1 MIVTGTTIFWSALL
15 LFVVQPLVARKLL
28 PWFGGSP
35 TVWIVALLFFQAVLL
50 AGYVYAH
57 LSSRYLDARRQS
69 LLHGALLVLAFLF
82 LPLDP
87 AEPVDAASSNPTTTI
102 LWTLAASLGL
112 PLVILSATNPLLQ
125 RWASRTVTEAGGS
138 SVYRLFALSNLGSL
152 LGLWS
157 YPFLLEPWTTVAFQL
172 RAWSVGYVV
181 FALFAAVGALRAAR
195 ANAAPMAPIKK
206 ADALAEGDR
215 LERVMW
221 LGLSATGSILLM
233 ATSNQLT
240 RNVAAVPFLWVLPLS
255 LYLLSFVVSFERDRW
270 YVRWLWAP
278 LFVGSLLGVLELLA
292 QATEPDL
299 YLQFVVY
306 SVNLLSGCM
315 VCHGE
320 LARRRPR
327 AERLTSFYLYVAAG
341 GVLGGTLVSLVAPE
355 LFDGYW
361 EYPLGL
367 AAVYLL
373 GGSAMPFAGRERLYW
388 LGGGIALVVFLGS
401 YVRLHSVGA
410 LTMRR
415 SFFGVVRVYEHSRG
429 SRDWRRYLWNGPI
442 AHGGQFLAPG
452 RRQTPIL
459 YYGRQTGVGLA
470 LRYGEAEPAE
480 QAEQAE
486 QGRHIAVVGLG
497 TGSVALFARGGDQ
510 WRFYEINPD
519 VVDVAREYFYYLE
532 DTPAAVAIETGDGR
546 LLLERELREH
556 GSLELDILI
565 VDAFN
570 GDAIP
575 VHLLTEEAFVI
586 YEQHLAPDGILAIHV
601 SNLHFDLKPVIRARA
616 EAMNLVAVLVE
627 SDADEERGLFV
638 SDWMLVTTNGAFLS
652 DPELQSLW
660 TPRRADVATRLE
672 DFLWTDDF
680 SNLFRSIR

>member
-1 MIVTGTTIFWSALL
+1 MIVTGTTIFWSASL
-15 LFVVQPLVARKLL
+15 LFVVQPLIARKLL

-35 TVWIVALLFFQAVLL
+35 TVWIVSLLFFQAVLL

-69 LLHGALLVLAFLF
+69 LLHGVLLVSAFLF
-82 LPLDP
+82 LPIDP
-87 AEPVDAASSNPTTTI
+87 AQPVDAASSNPTTAI
-102 LWTLAASLGL
+102 LWLLAASLGL

-125 RWASRTVTEAGGS
+125 RWVSRTVTEADGS

-181 FALFAAVGALRAAR
+181 FAIFATVCALRAAR
-195 ANAAPMAPIKK
+195 ANATPTARATG
-206 ADALAEGDR
+206 AAARVEGDR

-221 LGLSATGSILLM
+221 LGLSATASILLL

-255 LYLLSFVVSFERDRW
+255 LYLLSFIVSFERDRW

-278 LFVGSLLGVLELLA
+278 LYVGSLLGVLHLLA
-292 QATEPDL
+292 QETEPDL
-299 YLQFVVY
+299 YLQFVIY

-327 AERLTSFYLYVAAG
+327 TERLTSFYLYVAAG
-341 GVLGGTLVSLVAPE
+341 GVLGGTLVSLVAPAF
-355 LFDGYW
+355 FDGYW
-361 EYPLGL
+361 EYPVGL

-373 GGSAMPFAGRERLYW
+373 GGFAMAFAGRERLYW
-388 LGGGIALVVFLGS
+388 LGGGVALVVFLGS
-401 YVRLHSVGA
+401 YVRLQSVGA

-415 SFFGVVRVYEHSRG
+415 SFFGVVRVYEHSRETEN
-429 SRDWRRYLWNGPI
+429 WRRYLWNGPI

-459 YYGRQTGVGLA
+459 YYGSQTGVGLA
-470 LRYGEAEPAE
+470 LRYGEPE
-480 QAEQAE
+480 QS
-486 QGRHIAVVGLG
+486 RHIAVLGLG
-497 TGSVALFARGGDQ
+497 TGSVALFARAGDE

-532 DTPAAVAIETGDGR
+532 DIAAEVAIETGDGR
-546 LLLERELREH
+546 LLLERELRER

-575 VHLLTEEAFVI
+575 VHLLTEEAFAI

-627 SDADEERGLFV
+627 SDADEDKGLFV
-638 SDWMLVTTNGAFLS
+638 SDWMLVTANGEFLS

-660 TPRRADVATRLE
+660 SPRRADVSTRLE

-680 SNLFRSIR
+680 SNLFRSLR

>member
-15 LFVVQPLVARKLL
+15 LFVVQPLIARKLL

-35 TVWIVALLFFQAVLL
+35 TVWIVSLLFFQAVLL

-69 LLHGALLVLAFLF
+69 LLHGALLVVAFLF
-82 LPLDP
+82 LPIYP
-87 AEPVDAASSNPTTTI
+87 AEPVGAVSSNPTTTI
-102 LWTLAASLGL
+102 LWLLATSSGLPVVTLA
-112 PLVILSATNPLLQ
+112 ATNPLLQ
-125 RWASRTVTEAGGS
+125 RWVSRTATEADGS

-181 FALFAAVGALRAAR
+181 FALFAAVCALRAAQAKATPR
-195 ANAAPMAPIKK
+195 NKEAAAW
-206 ADALAEGDR
+206 AEGDM
-215 LERVMW
+215 LERVKW

-255 LYLLSFVVSFERDRW
+255 LYLLSFIVSFERDRW

-278 LFVGSLLGVLELLA
+278 LFVGSLLGVLQLLA
-292 QATEPDL
+292 QSTEPDL

-306 SVNLLSGCM
+306 SVNLFSGCM

-327 AERLTSFYLYVAAG
+327 TERLTSFYLYVAAG
-341 GVLGGTLVSLVAPE
+341 GVLGGMIVSLVAPA

-373 GGSAMPFAGRERLYW
+373 GGSAMAFAGQRRFYW
-388 LGGGIALVVFLGS
+388 LGGGVALVVFLGS
-401 YVRLHSVGA
+401 YVRLQSVGA

-415 SFFGVVRVYEHSRG
+415 SFFGVVRVYEHSR
-429 SRDWRRYLWNGPI
+429 DTENWRRYLWNGPI

-459 YYGRQTGVGLA
+459 YYGPQTGVGLA
-470 LRYGEAEPAE
+470 LRYGEDERR
-480 QAEQAE
+480 
-486 QGRHIAVVGLG
+486 RHIAVLGLG
-497 TGSVALFARGGDQ
+497 TGSIALFARGGDR

-532 DTPAAVAIETGDGR
+532 DMAAEVAIETGDGR
-546 LLLERELREH
+546 LLLERELRER
-556 GSLELDILI
+556 GSLELDILV

-575 VHLLTEEAFVI
+575 VHLLTEEAFAV

-627 SDADEERGLFV
+627 SDADEEKGLFV
-638 SDWMLVTTNGAFLS
+638 SDWMLVTANGAFLS

-660 TPRRADVATRLE
+660 SPRRADVATRLE

-680 SNLFRSIR
+680 SNLFRSLR

>member
-15 LFVVQPLVARKLL
+15 LFVVQPLIARKLL

-35 TVWIVALLFFQAVLL
+35 TVWIVSLLFFQAVLL
-50 AGYVYAH
+50 AGYLYAY
-57 LSSRYLDARRQS
+57 LSSSYLDARRQA

-82 LPLDP
+82 LPIHLVEPFDP
-87 AEPVDAASSNPTTTI
+87 ASSNPTTTI
-102 LWTLAASLGL
+102 LWLLAVSLGL
-112 PLVILSATNPLLQ
+112 PLVTLSATNPLLQ
-125 RWASRTVTEAGGS
+125 RWVSRTVPEVDGS

-181 FALFAAVGALRAAR
+181 FAFFAAVCAFRAAR
-195 ANAAPMAPIKK
+195 TDATATAGTARTKEAAAG
-206 ADALAEGDR
+206 AEGDV

-255 LYLLSFVVSFERDRW
+255 LYLLSFIVSFEREYW
-270 YVRWLWAP
+270 YVRWFWAP
-278 LFVGSLLGVLELLA
+278 LYVGSLLGVLHLLA
-292 QATEPDL
+292 QDTEPDL
-299 YLQFVVY
+299 YLQFVIY
-306 SVNLLSGCM
+306 TVNLLSGCM

-320 LARRRPR
+320 LARRRPGT
-327 AERLTSFYLYVAAG
+327 ERLTSFYLYVAAG
-341 GVLGGTLVSLVAPE
+341 GGLGGALVSLVAPE
-355 LFDGYW
+355 IFDGYW
-361 EYPLGL
+361 EYPVGL

-373 GGSAMPFAGRERLYW
+373 GGSAMAFAGRHRFYW
-388 LGGGIALVVFLGS
+388 LGGAVVLVVFLAS
-401 YVRLHSVGA
+401 YIRLQSVGA

-415 SFFGVVRVYEHSRG
+415 SFFGVVRVYEHSRDTE
-429 SRDWRRYLWNGPI
+429 SWRRYLWNGPI

-459 YYGRQTGVGLA
+459 YYSRQTGVGLA
-470 LRYGEAEPAE
+470 LRYGEAER
-480 QAEQAE
+480 
-486 QGRHIAVVGLG
+486 GRHIAVLGLG
-497 TGSVALFARGGDQ
+497 TGSIALFARAGDR

-532 DTPAAVAIETGDGR
+532 DMPAEVVIETGDGR
-546 LLLERELREH
+546 LLLERALRDR

-575 VHLLTEEAFVI
+575 VHLLTEEAFAI

-627 SDADEERGLFV
+627 SDADEQRGLFV
-638 SDWMLVTTNGAFLS
+638 SDWMLVTTNGEFLS

-680 SNLFRSIR
+680 SNLFRSLR

>member
-15 LFVVQPLVARKLL
+15 LFVVQPLIARKLL

-35 TVWIVALLFFQAVLL
+35 TVWIVSLLFFQAVLF

-82 LPLDP
+82 LPIYP

-102 LWTLAASLGL
+102 LWILVASLGL
-112 PLVILSATNPLLQ
+112 PLVTLSATNPLLQ
-125 RWASRTVTEAGGS
+125 RWVSRTVGEADGS

-181 FALFAAVGALRAAR
+181 FALFATVCALRAAR
-195 ANAAPMAPIKK
+195 VNATPTAGTPRTKETA
-206 ADALAEGDR
+206 AWAEGDV

-255 LYLLSFVVSFERDRW
+255 LYLLSFIVSFEHDRW
-270 YVRWLWAP
+270 YARWLWAP
-278 LFVGSLLGVLELLA
+278 LFVGSLLGVLQLLA
-292 QATEPDL
+292 EDTEPDL

-327 AERLTSFYLYVAAG
+327 TERLTSFYLYVAAG

-355 LFDGYW
+355 IFDGYW
-361 EYPLGL
+361 EYPVGL

-373 GGSAMPFAGRERLYW
+373 GGSAMAFAGRHRLYW
-388 LGGGIALVVFLGS
+388 LGGGVALVVLVGS

-415 SFFGVVRVYEHSRG
+415 SFFGVVRVYEHSR
-429 SRDWRRYLWNGPI
+429 DTENWRRYLWNGPI

-470 LRYGEAEPAE
+470 LRYGEAE
-480 QAEQAE
+480 QD
-486 QGRHIAVVGLG
+486 RRIAVLGLG
-497 TGSVALFARGGDQ
+497 TGSVVLFGRAGDQ
-510 WRFYEINPD
+510 WRFYEINTD

-532 DTPAAVAIETGDGR
+532 DTPAAVAIATGDGR
-546 LLLERELREH
+546 LLLERELRER

-575 VHLLTEEAFVI
+575 VHLLTEEAFAV

-638 SDWMLVTTNGAFLS
+638 SDWMLVTANGEFLS

-680 SNLFRSIR
+680 SNLFRSLR